1 MVLLRK
7 KLPQLALAVLFW
19 QVLGLFFC
27 GDIDCL
33 LGEGDEICQTV
44 LCSMLLSHGHSPIP
58 FDSSQDDLCQC
69 TCDLAIDLHPIN
81 LCPAV
86 FVTASY
92 SFVEPQSLFAT
103 PLRGIDHIPR
113 A

>member
-1 MVLLRK
+1 MPLLRK
-7 KLPQLALAVLFW
+7 KLPRLALAILFW

-44 LCSMLLSHGHSPIP
+44 LCSLLLNHGHSPIP
-58 FDSSQDDLCQC
+58 LDSSQDDLCQC

-81 LCPAV
+81 LYPAV

-92 SFVEPQSLFAT
+92 FFVEPQSLFAT